1 MNSTFVN
8 CLSCVFE
15 VIIYKT
21 KTCHFYSVLALFK
34 VLWDQY
40 CVSNPV
46 VFSYTPNSHLL
57 KPPFLGGISFCFK
70 VFWMILISIVW
81 LYAYASLFLH
91 LSCFYSQG
99 CWNMILWRGFQY
111 SASDNTS
118 ESISACEPHD
128 SWPIECSAS
137 RPCLNTDN
145 SSEGST
151 WADNKCISTKEQWCN
166 IFLICFILRCKRISA
181 GSWGQSVQWESFL
194 NIAHL
199 AVQFCSKL

>member
-57 KPPFLGGISFCFK
+57 KPPFLGGFLSVLKYSEWSWYQSCGFMHMHLCSFIWAVFIRRDAGIWSCEEVFNTAHQTTQVSPSVHVNRMIPDRSNAVLPVPVWIQITAVK
-70 VFWMILISIVW
+70 VQREQITN
-81 LYAYASLFLH
+81 ASLRKNNDAIYFWFA
-91 LSCFYSQG
+91 SSWDVKGSQQAPEDSQ
-99 CWNMILWRGFQY
+99 CNENRFWIL
-111 SASDNTS
+111 
-118 ESISACEPHD
+118 
-128 SWPIECSAS
+128 
-137 RPCLNTDN
+137 
-145 SSEGST
+145 
-151 WADNKCISTKEQWCN
+151 
-166 IFLICFILRCKRISA
+166 LI
-181 GSWGQSVQWESFL
+181 
-194 NIAHL
+194 
-199 AVQFCSKL
+199 